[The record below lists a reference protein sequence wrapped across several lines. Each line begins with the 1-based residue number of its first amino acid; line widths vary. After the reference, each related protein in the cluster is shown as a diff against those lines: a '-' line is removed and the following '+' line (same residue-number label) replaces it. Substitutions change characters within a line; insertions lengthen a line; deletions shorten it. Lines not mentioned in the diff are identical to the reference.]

1 MINKR
6 SKIFIAGHNGMV
18 GSACLNLLEKEGFL
32 NIATLERDKLDLTKE
47 NEVSAFFERE
57 RPDLVINAAAK
68 VGGIW
73 ANNF

>member
-32 NIATLERDKLDLTKE
+32 NIPVTRLGKSMGGFTGGGRTEELGIE
-47 NEVSAFFERE
+47 SGSFES
-57 RPDLVINAAAK
+57 
-68 VGGIW
+68 
-73 ANNF
+73 